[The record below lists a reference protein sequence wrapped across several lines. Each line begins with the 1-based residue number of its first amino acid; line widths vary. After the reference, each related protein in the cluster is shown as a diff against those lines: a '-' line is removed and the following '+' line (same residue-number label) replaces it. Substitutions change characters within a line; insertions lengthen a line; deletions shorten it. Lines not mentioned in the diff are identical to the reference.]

1 MSLERLY
8 SVPGQK
14 ALIIGAT
21 PIGEA
26 TGALLREAGA
36 EAEVM
41 DVAADEAAMA
51 EAFAGFL
58 ARHGRI
64 DVLVYAV
71 TRVGTYA
78 LPTTTLAQWDAV
90 HDANLRGAFLAFREA
105 IPAMQRQGAGAIVAV
120 STMGSVHPVLRGNG
134 AYGSSKA
141 GLNGLVRAAALDHAG
156 DGIRINAVLPGAVP
170 VGDPPADMERLG
182 GPATEPGRLMLGVGS
197 AEDIAAA
204 ILYLVSPAGRFI
216 TGQALAIDGGFLI
229 S

>member
-1 MSLERLY
+1 M
-8 SVPGQK
+8 PGQK

-26 TGALLREAGA
+26 AGALLREAGA
-36 EAEVM
+36 EAEVI
-41 DVAADEAAMA
+41 DVAADETAMA

-58 ARHGRI
+58 SRHGRI

-71 TRVGTYA
+71 TRIGTYA
-78 LPTTTLAQWDAV
+78 LPTMTLAQWDAI
-90 HDANLRGAFLAFREA
+90 HDANLRGAFLALRQA
-105 IPAMQRQGAGAIVAV
+105 IPAMQQQGSGAIVAV
-120 STMGSVHPVLRGNG
+120 STMGSVHPVLKGNG
-134 AYGSSKA
+134 AYGASKA

-216 TGQALAIDGGFLI
+216 TGQALALDGGFLI